1 MIELLINCGSF
12 IIELFNKQRAHTKE
26 QKDAIAQALED
37 ISVLLGNVAIS
48 LEKDEYPTGSC
59 EAMHALSSQLL
70 AKLYGVIEFRIANEL
85 SSLLQ
90 EVSNVERMYALKN
103 PGVIEQ
109 IKVASGK
116 FYAASVLVRI

>member
-12 IIELFNKQRAHTKE
+12 IIDLFNKQRAHTKE
-26 QKDAIAQALED
+26 QKEAIAQALEE

-59 EAMHALSSQLL
+59 EAMHALSTQLL
-70 AKLYGVIEFRIANEL
+70 SKLYNVIDFRLAKEL
-85 SSLLQ
+85 SSLLE